1 MKHLIMKLIFPA
13 ITYTNAVLAIYIMC
27 HYMVPRKK
35 RYKDDWIFAGVC
47 MGSII
52 WSLGFAALFLQSSAE
67 SAFWCRAAGMI
78 GVFVYSIAAQIFA
91 CHICP
96 TGKIWKIITIAFSM
110 LGIPLYFLM
119 TREGIVVFE
128 PNMFGMSYHFNKG
141 PVSNLYTIY
150 TVVIAL
156 DILAVMLY
164 MMFTA
169 KVKRYVYFAR
179 TFLMLIFF
187 MAVGLIL
194 DTIFPALGLPAIPGS
209 TITQFWGLIG
219 VYYSTLIMDRSRIN
233 LDNMSEYI
241 YYSISEPV
249 LVYDMQ
255 HRLQLINDAGISFLQ
270 CDREKILKSS
280 PWISQFF
287 DVDTERVFYSH
298 ATHKNVE
305 AVCKR
310 NGCLCSLSVNAI
322 VDDYGDVIGHIIVVG
337 DLSEHMR
344 AMERLEDARKQADT
358 ANKAK
363 TAFLA
368 NMSHEIR
375 TPMNAIVGF
384 SELALAEEDKLDS
397 LIREYLV
404 DIRSASHNLL
414 AIINDILDIS
424 KIESG
429 KMELVN
435 GEYYTR
441 NLFNDVFLIVD
452 GQAKKKGLSFVM
464 SVDDDMPK
472 KMYGDK
478 IRIRGVLINLL
489 NNAVKY
495 TEHGTVELKAQI
507 ADRTGDEI
515 LIRFQVCD
523 TGIGIRK
530 EDQEKLFETFT
541 QVDRTVNYGKEG
553 TGLGLAIVRGFVN
566 LMGGQVTVNSE
577 YGKGSVFTVLLSQ
590 KVLDD
595 SAIEKIYTSS
605 SEVTEDYGMDELNFH
620 GVRVLVVD
628 DNLMNLKMAKR
639 SMEHYG
645 LTVDIAGSGKLA
657 VEMCRQTEYRIVFM
671 DQMMPVM
678 DGVTAMHEIRKMG
691 GCYAPGASGKII
703 ILTANTMSGM
713 RDQMMREG
721 FDEFLG
727 KPINF
732 KQLERLLRRFID

>member
-1 MKHLIMKLIFPA
+1 MKLIFPA
-13 ITYTNAVLAIYIMC
+13 ITYTNAVLAIYIVC
-27 HYMVPRKK
+27 RYMIPRKK
-35 RYKDDWIFAGVC
+35 RYKDDWIFTGVC
-47 MGSII
+47 VGSII
-52 WSLGFAALFLQSSAE
+52 WSLGFAALFLQNRVEA
-67 SAFWCRAAGMI
+67 AFWCRAVGMS
-78 GVFVYSIAAQIFA
+78 GVFLYIIAAQIFA
-91 CHICP
+91 CHMSL
-96 TGKIWKIITIAFSM
+96 TGKIWKVVVVGFSL

-156 DILAVMLY
+156 NILAIMLHI
-164 MMFTA
+164 MFTA

-179 TFLMLIFF
+179 TFLLLIVF
-187 MAVGLIL
+187 MVVGLIL

-209 TITQFWGLIG
+209 TITQFWGMIG

-233 LDNMSEYI
+233 IGNMSEYI

-249 LVYDMQ
+249 LVYDMDY
-255 HRLQLINDAGISFLQ
+255 RLQLINDAGISFLA
-270 CDREKILKSS
+270 CEREEILRSS

-287 DVDTERVFYSH
+287 DVDAESIFRTH
-298 ATHKNVE
+298 AAHQTIE
-305 AVCKR
+305 TVCKR

-344 AMERLEDARKQADT
+344 AMERLEDARKQADM
-358 ANKAK
+358 ANRAK

-384 SELALAEEDKLDS
+384 SELALTKKDKLDDQ
-397 LIREYLV
+397 ICEYLM

-441 NLFNDVFLIVD
+441 NLFNDVFLIVN
-452 GQAKKKGLSFVM
+452 GQAKKKGLQFVM

-495 TEHGTVELKAQI
+495 TDRGTVELKAQI
-507 ADRTGDEI
+507 ADRRDEEI

-523 TGIGIRK
+523 TGIGIRQ

-541 QVDRTVNYGKEG
+541 QVDQNINYGKEG

-566 LMGGQVTVNSE
+566 LMGGKINVHSE
-577 YGKGSVFTVLLSQ
+577 YGKGSVFTVFLSQ
-590 KVLDD
+590 KVLDGSVMD
-595 SAIEKIYTSS
+595 KIYTNS
-605 SEVTEDYGMDELNFH
+605 SEVTEDYGMSELSLEN
-620 GVRVLVVD
+620 VRVLVVD

-657 VEMCRQTEYRIVFM
+657 VEMCRETDYRLVFM

-678 DGVTAMHEIRKMG
+678 DGVTAMHEIRKLG
-691 GCYAPGASGKII
+691 GCYAPGESGKII

-713 RDQMMREG
+713 RDQMMQEG

-732 KQLERLLRRFID
+732 KQLERLLHRFAE